1 MVINSQHFPALF
13 EPKPL
18 WEAWGWMG
26 LGEVLDRFFALL
38 SAEIGTQIVDTGGNL
53 GQHLL
58 QPHPTPH
65 TWGNPSQRR
74 FVMNDLLKAAS

>member
-26 LGEVLDRFFALL
+26 LGEVLDRFLPCSQQRLERRLL
-38 SAEIGTQIVDTGGNL
+38 TLEGTSDSTYSGPIPLHTLGGTQA
-53 GQHLL
+53 
-58 QPHPTPH
+58 
-65 TWGNPSQRR
+65 RE
-74 FVMNDLLKAAS
+74 DL